1 MQVTETLSEGLKR
14 AFTVVLPASDVQTL
28 REARLTDLGKQLRI
42 PGFRPGKVPLPVV
55 RQRYGS
61 AVTAEVLEQSV
72 TDAVRQV
79 LSDRGLRAAMQ
90 PRIDLVNADPASDIE
105 FKMELELLPEISIPD
120 LGSLELT
127 RRKAEVAPD
136 TLEQALGNV
145 AQRNRTWAEVSAEE
159 LGDRGAQGGETLQ
172 VDYVG
177 RIDGAEFPGGSGQD
191 VNIELGG
198 SGFIPGFAEQL
209 EGMKPGETRT
219 ITVTFPADYGARDL
233 AGKEAAFEV
242 TAKAV
247 RKSEVPAVD
256 EAFAAG
262 LGFETLEE
270 LRDFVS
276 RQIQREY
283 DGLSRVRLKRDLLDR
298 LNGMVD
304 FALPEGMV
312 EAEFKQIWDR
322 VEEDRKADRL
332 DDDDKDKDEETL
344 RRDYRQ
350 IAERRV
356 RLGLLL
362 AEIGRTN
369 GIQVTNDELNRA
381 MRAEAARYPGQE
393 AQVLDF
399 FRKNPAAADGLRG
412 PIFEEK
418 VVDFVVDQA
427 KVTDEAVAPA
437 ALAMEDASEPA
448 AADQPAPDQPA
459 PAQEAAAPTSDEPQP
474 AG

>member
-1 MQVTETLSEGLKR
+1 MHVTETLSEGLKR
-14 AFTVVLPASDVQTL
+14 AFTVVLPASDVQTR
-28 REARLTDLGKQLRI
+28 REARLTDLGRQLRI

-90 PRIDLVNADPASDIE
+90 PRIDLVSADPAQDIE
-105 FKMELELLPEISIPD
+105 FKMELELLPEIAVPE
-120 LGSLELT
+120 LGSIELV

-136 TLEQALGNV
+136 TLEQALGNL
-145 AQRNRTWAEVSAEE
+145 AQRNQKWTDVSAEE
-159 LGDRGAQGGETLQ
+159 LGDRGAQTGETLQ

-177 RIDGAEFPGGSGQD
+177 RIGGEEFPGGAGQD
-191 VNIELGG
+191 VNVELGG
-198 SGFIPGFAEQL
+198 GGFIPGFAEQL
-209 EGMKPGETRT
+209 EGMKPGEIRT
-219 ITVTFPADYGARDL
+219 ITVTFPADYGAKDL
-233 AGKEAAFEV
+233 AGKEATFDV
-242 TAKAV
+242 TAKAI
-247 RKSEVPAVD
+247 RKAKVPAID
-256 EAFAAG
+256 EAFATSV
-262 LGFETLEE
+262 GFENLDE

-283 DGLSRVRLKRDLLDR
+283 DGLSRMRLKRDLLDR

-304 FALPEGMV
+304 FSLPEGMV

-332 DDDDKDKDEETL
+332 DDDDKSKDEETL
-344 RRDYRQ
+344 RHDYRQ

-362 AEIGRTN
+362 AEIGRAN
-369 GIQVTNDELNRA
+369 GIQITNDEMTRA

-393 AQVLDF
+393 AQVMEF
-399 FRKNPAAADGLRG
+399 FRKNPQAADSLRG

-418 VVDFVVDQA
+418 VVDFIVDQA
-427 KVTDEAVAPA
+427 KVAEEVVAPS
-437 ALAMEDASEPA
+437 ALAAEESEDGNAAPAPAPAPVA
-448 AADQPAPDQPA
+448 AADAA
-459 PAQEAAAPTSDEPQP
+459 EGAQGAS
-474 AG
+474 